1 MKVELNQQPKTNI
14 PTGFDEMN
22 IRDKLIEIQLLITS
36 LNIMFREVREQ
47 IEKNDNN
54 PSKTNFNQ

>member
-1 MKVELNQQPKTNI
+1 MKIEINQQPKI
-14 PTGFDEMN
+14 PFGFGGMN

-47 IEKNDNN
+47 IEKNDNYSN
-54 PSKTNFNQ
+54 KTNFNQ

>member
-1 MKVELNQQPKTNI
+1 MKVEINQQPKANI
-14 PTGFDEMN
+14 PTGFNGMN

-47 IEKNDNN
+47 IEKQNDNN
-54 PSKTNFNQ
+54 SGKTNFD